1 MIKARKIGS
10 FLILFFKSF
19 SNLQN
24 GSIGKG
30 FAYLACT
37 NAVMVFVGAVL
48 VVVSLFAPIE
58 LSKMFISFKTIF
70 QLSSIISKNHNF
82 ERNICT
88 VMSNNQRTTREI
100 NTQQGVPS
108 HHTPPKHPTSTK
120 PPHTQKQ
127 PLHTKIHNTFKQ
139 PPQPPKAH
147 TTSNNHH
154 NHQKFIHPMA
164 MGGGA
169 PEIIAFLNGIRIHE
183 ILTVKNLVTKFSAN
197 ILAVGTGLPA
207 AIQGPLITYGWG
219 MGCEKGVV

>member
-1 MIKARKIGS
+1 MFFKGLLTFPSFSNIVQVVPPLQFQLIHSSRNNFFFFNFFGLFQLIFCHSTQLEIILKNGYVLTLFQKNMIKARKIGS

-100 NTQQGVPS
+100 NTKRGVPS

-120 PPHTQKQ
+120 PP
-127 PLHTKIHNTFKQ
+127 LHAK
-139 PPQPPKAH
+139 
-147 TTSNNHH
+147 TTTTH
-154 NHQKFIHPMA
+154 
-164 MGGGA
+164 
-169 PEIIAFLNGIRIHE
+169 
-183 ILTVKNLVTKFSAN
+183 KNS
-197 ILAVGTGLPA
+197 
-207 AIQGPLITYGWG
+207 
-219 MGCEKGVV
+219 